1 MSAELADW
9 FKERPAW
16 LQYAAKLLVEKGSRD
31 QKDIEEFA
39 NICVKEVLG
48 ELDGIDYSFCST
60 VFTDP
65 AAKSL
70 RLNSIGDIKG
80 INALSPKKPLQFGN
94 GNLSVIYGQNSSG
107 KSGYVRILKH
117 LCGARHPGKLHQNVY
132 SSTPTKQSCSV
143 TYEHD
148 GASVP
153 NEWEAESG
161 TIDDLRSVD
170 IFDTQCGHVYV
181 NGENEVSYE
190 PPILSF
196 FSDLTGIC
204 EAVSRE
210 LEGRIAKLVSKKPVL
225 PAEYTLTGP
234 GKWYSKISAITHGD
248 QVTTH
253 CEWTQAKEGELEA
266 IGCRLLEQAPAEK
279 AKLLRKQN
287 EYLGSIIHKLETINA
302 QLSNENC
309 QAILVLRQEAKQKG
323 EAAKVAAEQLFREV
337 PLEGIG
343 SIVWGQL
350 WEQARKYSQEIAY
363 AEKAFPYV
371 GDDSLCVLCHQPLS
385 EAAKK
390 RVQSF
395 EDYVKGEMQKDAE
408 TAQKAFEKAIAEID
422 DIPLATGLK
431 PVADAAALTQEA
443 YADLQGIYDILKA
456 RKESIVADALTP
468 LTEIATWVGIAK
480 QLSSSQS
487 DSAKKYD
494 EDAQKDNRAELNAR
508 RLELEATKWLSQQ
521 RKPVEEELM
530 RLRSLNML
538 QSASRLTNTK
548 GLSQKKGELAETL
561 ITDAFVQ
568 RFNDELAK
576 LNAARI
582 KVELVKTKVA
592 KGRVLHC
599 LRLKGAY
606 DGTLSDVLSEGE
618 YRMISLAAFL
628 ADVTGK
634 AQAAPFVFDDPISSL
649 DQDFEEA
656 VVRRLVSLAK
666 DRQVIVFT
674 HRLSLL
680 GLIQDY
686 SKQEDI
692 DPEVVCIRRE
702 AWGTGEPGDTPLF
715 AKKPE
720 KALNALLDGR
730 LAQARKLQEEHGQE
744 VYAPLAKALCSDFR
758 ILLERMIECELMADV
773 VQRYRRAVNT
783 MGKIGK
789 LAHISEADCKYFDEM
804 MTKYSRYEHSQPG
817 EAPVQLPNPDEFKAD
832 FEGLKKWREGFVA
845 RAA

>member
-1 MSAELADW
+1 MNAELADW

-16 LQYAAKLLVEKGSRD
+16 LQYAAKLLVAKGKLD
-31 QKDIEEFA
+31 YKDIEELA
-39 NICVKEVLG
+39 STCVNEVLG
-48 ELDGIDYSFCST
+48 KLDGDYSLCPT
-60 VFTDP
+60 VFSDP
-65 AAKSL
+65 VAKSL
-70 RLNSIGDIKG
+70 RLISIGNIKG
-80 INALSPKKPLQFGN
+80 INALSPKKPLRFGE

-117 LCGARHPGKLHQNVY
+117 LCGARHPGKLHKNVY
-132 SSTPTKQSCSV
+132 STTETKQSCSV
-143 TYEHD
+143 SYEQD
-148 GASVP
+148 GKSTP
-153 NEWEAESG
+153 YDWEAEAG

-181 NGENEVSYE
+181 TGENEVSYE

-204 EAVSRE
+204 EAVSRN
-210 LEGRIAKLVSKKPVL
+210 LEDHIEKLASKKPAF
-225 PAEYTLTGP
+225 PDEYAHTVP
-234 GKWYSKISAITHGD
+234 GKWYSEISAKTHGD
-248 QVTTH
+248 DIAAH
-253 CEWTQAKEGELEA
+253 CDWSQQKEEELEG
-266 IGCRLLEQAPAEK
+266 IGCRLLEQAPADK

-287 EYLGSIIHKLETINA
+287 EYLNSILQKLETIHN
-302 QLSNENC
+302 QLSDENC
-309 QAILVLRQEAKQKG
+309 QAILALKLDALQKK
-323 EAAKVAAEQLFREV
+323 EAAKVAADKLFQEV

-343 SIVWGQL
+343 SAVWVQL

-363 AEKAFPYV
+363 AEKPFPYI
-371 GDDSLCVLCHQPLS
+371 GDGSLCVLCHQPLS
-385 EAAKK
+385 EIAKK
-390 RVQSF
+390 RVHSF

-408 TAQKAFEKAIAEID
+408 NSQKAFQQAIAEID
-422 DIPLATGLK
+422 DVPLAGGLK
-431 PVADAAALTQEA
+431 PVTDAAGLPQEV
-443 YADLQGIYDILKA
+443 YSDLLGLYEMMKV
-456 RKESIVADALTP
+456 RKEGIVGESLTP
-468 LTEIATWVGIAK
+468 LPDIAAWVDATK
-480 QLSSSQS
+480 QLSSSNS
-487 DSAKKYD
+487 ELAKKYD
-494 EDAQKDNRAELNAR
+494 EDAQKDTRSVLNAR

-521 RKPVEEELM
+521 RKPIEEELM
-530 RLRSLNML
+530 RLRSLKML
-538 QSASRLTNTK
+538 QSASKLTNTK
-548 GLSQKKGELAETL
+548 GLSLKKGELAESL
-561 ITDAFVQ
+561 ITEAFVK
-568 RFNDELAK
+568 RFNDELANLK
-576 LNAARI
+576 AARI

-606 DGTLSDVLSEGE
+606 DGTISDVLSEGE

-628 ADVTGK
+628 ADVIGK
-634 AQAAPFVFDDPISSL
+634 AHAAPFVFDDPISSL

-686 SKQEDI
+686 SKQEGI
-692 DPEVVCIRRE
+692 EPEVVCIRRE

-730 LAQARKLQEEHGQE
+730 LAQARKALEEHGQE
-744 VYAPLAKALCSDFR
+744 VYTPLAKALCSDFR

-773 VQRYRRAVNT
+773 VQRYRRAVTT

-789 LAHISEADCKYFDEM
+789 LAHITEADCKYFDEM
-804 MTKYSRYEHSQPG
+804 MTKYSTYEHSQPG
-817 EAPVQLPNPDEFKAD
+817 EAPVELPNPDELKAD
-832 FEGLKKWREGFVA
+832 FEALKKWREDFVA

>member
-16 LQYAAKLLVEKGSRD
+16 LQYAAKLLVEKENLD
-31 QKDIEEFA
+31 QKDIEELT
-39 NICVKEVLG
+39 NTSVKEVLG
-48 ELDGIDYSFCST
+48 KLKGEYSFCST

-65 AAKSL
+65 VAQSL
-70 RLNSIGDIKG
+70 RLVSIGNIKG
-80 INALSPKKPLQFGN
+80 INALSPKKPLQFGK

-132 SSTPTKQSCSV
+132 SSTQTKQSCSV
-143 TYEHD
+143 SYEQD
-148 GASVP
+148 GKSTPFDWDA
-153 NEWEAESG
+153 EAG

-210 LEGRIAKLVSKKPVL
+210 LESRIGKLISKKPTF
-225 PAEYTLTGP
+225 PAEYALTGP
-234 GKWYSKISAITHGD
+234 GKWYSQMSAK
-248 QVTTH
+248 TTGH
-253 CEWTQAKEGELEA
+253 EIEAQCDWSQQKEEELEG
-266 IGCRLLEQAPAEK
+266 IGCRLLEQAPADK

-287 EYLGSIIHKLETINA
+287 EYLNSILQKLEAIHN
-302 QLSNENC
+302 QLSEENC
-309 QAILVLRQEAKQKG
+309 QAILTLKQEAQKKC
-323 EAAKVAAEQLFREV
+323 EAAKVAAEKLFQEV

-343 SIVWGQL
+343 GAVWGQL

-363 AEKAFPYV
+363 TEKPFPYV
-371 GDDSLCVLCHQPLS
+371 GDGSLCVLCHQPLS
-385 EAAKK
+385 EAAKN

-408 TAQKAFEKAIAEID
+408 TAQKAYEKAIAELD
-422 DIPLATGLK
+422 DVPLAAGLK
-431 PVADAAALTQEA
+431 PVADAAGLPHEA
-443 YADLQGIYDILKA
+443 YADLQSLYDVLKA
-456 RKESIVADALTP
+456 RKESLGGDALTP
-468 LTEIATWVGIAK
+468 LPDIAAWVGAAK
-480 QLSSSQS
+480 QVSNNNSE
-487 DSAKKYD
+487 SAKKYD
-494 EDAQKDNRAELNAR
+494 EDAQKDNRPVLNAR

-521 RKPVEEELM
+521 RKPIEGELM
-530 RLRSLNML
+530 RLRSLTML
-538 QSASRLTNTK
+538 QSASKLTNTK
-548 GLSQKKGELAETL
+548 GLSLKKGELAESL
-561 ITDAFVQ
+561 ITEAFVQ

-576 LNAARI
+576 LKAARI

-606 DGTLSDVLSEGE
+606 DGTIGDVLSEGE

-634 AQAAPFVFDDPISSL
+634 AHAAPFVFDDPISSL

-666 DRQVIVFT
+666 ARQVIVFT

-686 SKQEDI
+686 SKQEGI

-730 LAQARKLQEEHGQE
+730 LAQARKAQEEHGQV
-744 VYAPLAKALCSDFR
+744 VYTPLAKALCSDFR

-804 MTKYSRYEHSQPG
+804 MTKYSPYEHSQPG
-817 EAPVQLPNPDEFKAD
+817 EAPVELPGPDELKAD
-832 FEGLKKWREGFVA
+832 FEGLKKWREDFVA
-845 RAA
+845 RGA